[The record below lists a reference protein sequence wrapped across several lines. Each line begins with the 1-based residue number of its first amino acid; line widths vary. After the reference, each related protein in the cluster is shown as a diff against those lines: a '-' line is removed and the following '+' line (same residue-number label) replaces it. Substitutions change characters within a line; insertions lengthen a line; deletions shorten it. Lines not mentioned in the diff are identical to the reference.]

1 MRPYICKYLSSKNVN
16 REKYLLS
23 NTLIFLFVG
32 FYGHGYTKIAEQQ
45 EGTYEQ
51 LAFGSIGSNNW
62 MVLVD
67 E

>member
-1 MRPYICKYLSSKNVN
+1 MRPYICKHFSSKSVYS
-16 REKYLLS
+16 EKYLLS
-23 NTLIFLFVG
+23 NKEIYFVLS
-32 FYGHGYTKIAEQQ
+32 FYGYGFLKIAEQQ

-51 LAFGSIGSNNW
+51 LALGFTNSDAW